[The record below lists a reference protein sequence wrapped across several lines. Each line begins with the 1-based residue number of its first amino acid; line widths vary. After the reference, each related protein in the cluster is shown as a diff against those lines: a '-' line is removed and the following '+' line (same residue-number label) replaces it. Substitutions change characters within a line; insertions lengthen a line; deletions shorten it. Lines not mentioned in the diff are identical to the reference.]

1 MGIRRLRVFS
11 TFSGLLLDGSLLC
24 GLDRRERRRLLAQ
37 IEELGAT
44 HALLAV
50 VNKCLLEHLDALEQ
64 RRVQE
69 DLLLVAIAT
78 NVLQIP
84 HKRQPIAPWQWGC
97 LHSIDVHY
105 E

>member
-1 MGIRRLRVFS
+1 M
-11 TFSGLLLDGSLLC
+11 TLL
-24 GLDRRERRRLLAQ
+24 GLDRRERRRFLAQ
-37 IEELGAT
+37 IEEFGAT

-64 RRVQE
+64 RRMQE

-78 NVLQIP
+78 NVLQSENTQGKHP
-84 HKRQPIAPWQWGC
+84 ALSLSFHT
-97 LHSIDVHY
+97 DVHC